1 MRTHLALVVALLTT
15 SLIACEGPAGPQGPI
30 GPTGP
35 QGPQGENG
43 QRGPQGPRGENA
55 PPRQGTIIERRLS
68 NSLYD
73 ADGRITIEDDRI
85 TPTTF
90 QALYLKLYIDL
101 GFGTQADAYMPIDYL
116 LISVSTFIPAEAAL
130 LAEDPPLPNLFIF
143 EGGLLIFDSNQ
154 TILGAAEGTETRLGT
169 GNVRLAIL
177 VSP

>member
-35 QGPQGENG
+35 QGPRGENG

-73 ADGRITIEDDRI
+73 ADNTIVIEDDRI

-90 QALYLKLYIDL
+90 QALYLKFNIDL
-101 GFGTQADAYMPIDYL
+101 GFGTADVDAYMSIDYL
-116 LISVSTFIPAEAAL
+116 LVGLSTYIPAEATL
-130 LAEDPPLPNLFIF
+130 LAEQFPLPL
-143 EGGLLIFDSNQ
+143 LLIAEGELAILDSNK
-154 TILGAAEGTETRLGT
+154 ILLLAAETFAADT

>member
-35 QGPQGENG
+35 QGETGSRGP
-43 QRGPQGPRGENA
+43 RGPQGENA
-55 PPRQGTIIERRLS
+55 PPQQGTIIERRLS
-68 NSLYD
+68 SALYD
-73 ADGRITIEDDRI
+73 ADGSITIEDDRI

-90 QALYLKLYIDL
+90 QALYLKINIDL
-101 GFGTQADAYMPIDYL
+101 GFGTQADAYMSIDYL
-116 LISVSTFIPAEAAL
+116 LINLSTYVPSEAAL
-130 LAEDPPLPNLFIF
+130 LAEDPPLPDLFIF
-143 EGGLLIFDSNQ
+143 EGGLLIVDSNQ
-154 TILGAAEGTETRLGT
+154 TILGAAEGIETAGT

>member
-35 QGPQGENG
+35 QGETGSRGP
-43 QRGPQGPRGENA
+43 RGPQGENA

-68 NSLYD
+68 NALYD
-73 ADGRITIEDDRI
+73 ADGIITIEDDRI

-90 QALYLKLYIDL
+90 QALYLKVNL
-101 GFGTQADAYMPIDYL
+101 GIADVDAYMPIDHL
-116 LISVSTFIPAEAAL
+116 LINLSTYVPSEAAQV
-130 LAEDPPLPNLFIF
+130 AEDVPLPLLWIL
-143 EGGLLIFDSNQ
+143 EGGLLILDSNQ
-154 TILGAAEGTETRLGT
+154 ILLLAAEEFAEAADT